1 MSITEIAIHELTE
14 EQFHALCEL
23 LGEDPREM
31 VALDVQPIRVV
42 YSPGH
47 DLTAVRYMKMRQI
60 KGNQLGHILG
70 ITTGGT
76 EGPVSS
82 RRNDGIDRREERR

>member
-1 MSITEIAIHELTE
+1 MSITEIDIHELTE

-31 VALDVQPIRVV
+31 VALDVQLIRVV

-47 DLTAVRYMKMRQI
+47 DLTAVRYKKMRKI
-60 KGNQLGHILG
+60 EGNQLGHILG
-70 ITTGGT
+70 IPMVPATLA
-76 EGPVSS
+76 
-82 RRNDGIDRREERR
+82 DAA